1 MNKEHK
7 SVRLA
12 DCKSWCTVLAHQR
25 LALPDPKH
33 CTLRGARLPGC
44 REQLC
49 TFFALSL
56 WRSLIGQLSATL
68 ASDWLGLVC
77 VESQAIDRSRFI
89 AAFKCLERDIMIKWQ
104 NIKGLVNVWKYRTE
118 TEIRYGKTEILF
130 YPLVFVRIVFI
141 PQKITLLDQSGPFL
155 LRVFVTILY

>member
-1 MNKEHK
+1 M
-7 SVRLA
+7 L
-12 DCKSWCTVLAHQR
+12 C
-25 LALPDPKH
+25 
-33 CTLRGARLPGC
+33 LRCDSDVCDDTRVSEPESGESDAGPGS
-44 REQLC
+44 EWAGV
-49 TFFALSL
+49 TALSL

>member
-1 MNKEHK
+1 M
-7 SVRLA
+7 
-12 DCKSWCTVLAHQR
+12 
-25 LALPDPKH
+25 
-33 CTLRGARLPGC
+33 
-44 REQLC
+44 
-49 TFFALSL
+49 
-56 WRSLIGQLSATL
+56 SAPL

-104 NIKGLVNVWKYRTE
+104 NIKGLVNVWKYN
-118 TEIRYGKTEILF
+118 TEIRYGKTEILI

-155 LRVFVTILY
+155 LLVFVTILY